1 MDFPSGSDG
10 KESACNARDLGLIPR
25 SGRSPREGISTPLQ
39 YSYLENSWTQEP
51 SEPQS
56 VGLQRVGLN
65 CRINTLTFN
74 ILETYILL
82 FCYGIKYAKT
92 IHRKF
97 YFMYIS
103 AVAKLN
109 KLVYF
114 KKFEVSYFIYLFIF
128 AFFKKFYFIFKLYNI
143 ALVLPN
149 IEMNPPQVRKIFA
162 L

>member
-1 MDFPSGSDG
+1 
-10 KESACNARDLGLIPR
+10 
-25 SGRSPREGISTPLQ
+25 
-39 YSYLENSWTQEP
+39 
-51 SEPQS
+51 
-56 VGLQRVGLN
+56 
-65 CRINTLTFN
+65 
-74 ILETYILL
+74 
-82 FCYGIKYAKT
+82 
-92 IHRKF
+92 
-97 YFMYIS
+97 MYIS

-128 AFFKKFYFIFKLYNI
+128 AFLKKFYFIFKLYNI

>member
-1 MDFPSGSDG
+1 MVKNLPAMQETWAWS
-10 KESACNARDLGLIPR
+10 LGQEDPLEKGLVPHTSILVWRIP
-25 SGRSPREGISTPLQ
+25 
-39 YSYLENSWTQEP
+39 WTQEP

-97 YFMYIS
+97 YFMYIN

-109 KLVYF
+109 KLVYL
-114 KKFEVSYFIYLFIF
+114 KKFEVSC
-128 AFFKKFYFIFKLYNI
+128 FKGRILLCSAQKLTW
-143 ALVLPN
+143 VK
-149 IEMNPPQVRKIFA
+149 NP

>member
-1 MDFPSGSDG
+1 
-10 KESACNARDLGLIPR
+10 
-25 SGRSPREGISTPLQ
+25 
-39 YSYLENSWTQEP
+39 
-51 SEPQS
+51 
-56 VGLQRVGLN
+56 
-65 CRINTLTFN
+65 
-74 ILETYILL
+74 
-82 FCYGIKYAKT
+82 
-92 IHRKF
+92 
-97 YFMYIS
+97 MYIS